1 MAMFDLLF
9 PKWWSTLKKLIWLKA
24 AALSSAVV
32 KTVTAA
38 IVHIKD
44 ALAGPAQNVTIAIEP
59 VQDLNGYDSPWPA
72 GGGPNFYDGTY
83 TAANKQFL
91 AAGTGVVSY
100 YEGLVNRSIVVPC
113 KAGEKYVIRSGIEGT
128 MRVGS
133 FPAMPATGN
142 TPSVFVTA
150 TATSGQ
156 TELTITTGASDAY
169 LFVQFFIDN
178 DISDYGASLSS
189 ALNRFYYS
197 LDSNVCPIA
206 GRAGT
211 KVYNDPAHGGLI
223 RWNQTVYDVEA
234 TGGTK
239 TISDGIVSVHPTG
252 SANRLMAKST
262 ATIAG
267 HKYFEAVTIK
277 SDGEHRVG
285 FQNYLFPGTLKT
297 ASASWTV
304 LEDIQTAAST
314 GNPYVQLYSV
324 SNTDYQ
330 IKQGSFMFFDLTEM
344 FGAGKEPATVQE
356 FRALFPKESYAYN
369 EGEPMTVSAVNGD
382 PYTLIPISWEEE
394 AGTVY
399 GGTLDVTT
407 GELTVDA
414 VSATVNPADIAQ
426 SVSIYYVGTNS
437 LPMKVGNGLPGICDR
452 FPTVATSDHF
462 GVRFGAN
469 NSIIYF
475 YKLENLGIGTIEEA
489 RAWFTAN
496 PTTVVYPL
504 ATPVTCQLT
513 PQEVQLLA
521 GENNIWADTG
531 NTTLTYL
538 ADGRASDTEALN
550 ILLGGAYRNSG
561 AADEAT
567 DAEALEILLGG
578 NR

>member
-1 MAMFDLLF
+1 MFDLLF
-9 PKWWSTLKKLIWLKA
+9 PKHWSTLKRLIWLKA

-44 ALAGPAQNVTIAIEP
+44 ALAGPAQNVTIAIQP
-59 VQDLNGYDSPWPA
+59 VQAGSGDPSPDNVRP
-72 GGGPNFYDGTY
+72 
-83 TAANKQFL
+83 
-91 AAGTGVVSY
+91 
-100 YEGLVNRSIVVPC
+100 I
-113 KAGEKYVIRSGIEGT
+113 SGW
-128 MRVGS
+128 
-133 FPAMPATGN
+133 
-142 TPSVFVTA
+142 
-150 TATSGQ
+150 
-156 TELTITTGASDAY
+156 TGA
-169 LFVQFFIDN
+169 N
-178 DISDYGASLSS
+178 
-189 ALNRFYYS
+189 
-197 LDSNVCPIA
+197 
-206 GRAGT
+206 
-211 KVYNDPAHGGLI
+211 VYNDPAHGGLI
-223 RWNQTVYDVEA
+223 WWNQTVYDVLITA
-234 TGGTK
+234 GGTT

-252 SANRLMAKST
+252 SSNRLRALST
-262 ATIAG
+262 AVIAG

-277 SDGEHRVG
+277 SDGEHSVG

-407 GELTVDA
+407 GELTADA

-426 SVSIYYVGTNS
+426 SVSIYYVGTKS

-469 NSIIYF
+469 NRIIYF

-521 GENNIWADTG
+521 GENNIWADCG
-531 NTTLTYL
+531 PTTLTYL
-538 ADGRASDTEALN
+538 ADGRASDVEALG
-550 ILLGGAYRNSG
+550 ILLAGRYVNTG

-567 DAEALEILLGG
+567 DAEALDILLGG
-578 NR
+578 TK